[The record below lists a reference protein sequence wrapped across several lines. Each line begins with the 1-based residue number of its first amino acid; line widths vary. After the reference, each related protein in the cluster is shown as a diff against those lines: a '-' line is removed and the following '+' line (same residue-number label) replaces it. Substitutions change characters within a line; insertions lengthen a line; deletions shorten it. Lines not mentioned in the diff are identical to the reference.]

1 LYNEKKMMER
11 ASILISGRVQGVL
24 FRDFTQRWASSLG
37 LKGWV
42 KNVVGGRVEVLVE
55 GEKDKINQMIG
66 KLRQGPQMARVD
78 DVELEWQEYKGEY
91 GDFRI
96 TW

>member
-1 LYNEKKMMER
+1 MER
-11 ASILISGRVQGVL
+11 ASILNSGRVQGVL

-37 LKGWV
+37 LTGWV
-42 KNVVGGRVEVLVE
+42 KNMVDGRVEVLVE
-55 GEKDKINQMIG
+55 REKDKIDQMIG

-91 GDFRI
+91 RDFRI